1 MPCIFGVLTTD
12 NMDQALNRAGGKAG
26 NIGSNAANTAI
37 ETSSLL
43 KKLRAEGMSA

>member
-12 NMDQALNRAGGKAG
+12 NMDQALNRCGGKAG
-26 NIGSNAANTAI
+26 NIGAGAASTAI

-43 KKLRAEGMSA
+43 KKLKADGMSA